1 MGQVQSSIPQNEYQ
15 GLIDLFRQLNGEKW
29 RRREGWTDINASPEG
44 WHGIEIS
51 LGHVTSIELPANN
64 LHVIPSSIGN
74 FTQLRALDL
83 SKNQIVGQVPLEVG
97 ALTKLKILNL
107 SCNDLQGT

>member
-64 LHVIPSSIGN
+64 LHGLPNI
-74 FTQLRALDL
+74 
-83 SKNQIVGQVPLEVG
+83 
-97 ALTKLKILNL
+97 ILNGL
-107 SCNDLQGT
+107 LCYDLLLGQE